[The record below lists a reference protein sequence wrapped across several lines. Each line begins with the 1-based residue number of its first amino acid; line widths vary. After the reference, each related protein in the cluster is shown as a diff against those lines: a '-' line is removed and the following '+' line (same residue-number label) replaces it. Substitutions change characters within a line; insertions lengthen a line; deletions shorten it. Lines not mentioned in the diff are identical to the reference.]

1 MKPIDRYIEVPMLA
15 AIASRGIRKEEMD
28 LVVDILP
35 IEEDRERARRF
46 LVTYPLGSPLEKGD
60 WRAISELAVFTC
72 RFVEEYNSFY
82 SDGMRALISL
92 AQLELFGYGWLRSD
106 TGTSSA
112 AAQLITF
119 QSNNQADTDRWRSLV
134 LSFLLQVEMGAA
146 KRDLSRLPL
155 RVMRLWLTAE
165 IMNEIS
171 RTLSREVI
179 REEAGVEGTE
189 TPNLSM
195 LLGDSDAAANGMG
208 ECIKRSL
215 GSVETLRVRSDLGLS

>member
-1 MKPIDRYIEVPMLA
+1 MKPIERYIEAPMLA

-82 SDGMRALISL
+82 TDGMRALISL

-106 TGTSSA
+106 SGVSSA

-119 QSNNQADTDRWRSLV
+119 QSNNQADTDRWRALV

-146 KRDLSRLPL
+146 KRELSRLPL

-165 IMNEIS
+165 VMNEIS

-179 REEAGVEGTE
+179 RQEAGVEGTE
-189 TPNLSM
+189 IPNLAI
-195 LLGDSDAAANGMG
+195 LLGGSDAAANGMG

-215 GSVETLRVRSDLGLS
+215 GSVELLRVRSDLGLS

>member
-1 MKPIDRYIEVPMLA
+1 MLA